1 MGSMEILWNI
11 NVSSAILIAQN
22 VQQQQMIVALLALSI
37 SYLAVQHVLSV
48 KMINIQIFKTIN
60 VKIVIKIVRN
70 VLDLIMMSVL
80 YALMDFI

>member
-22 VQQQQMIVALLALSI
+22 VQQQQMIVDLLALSI